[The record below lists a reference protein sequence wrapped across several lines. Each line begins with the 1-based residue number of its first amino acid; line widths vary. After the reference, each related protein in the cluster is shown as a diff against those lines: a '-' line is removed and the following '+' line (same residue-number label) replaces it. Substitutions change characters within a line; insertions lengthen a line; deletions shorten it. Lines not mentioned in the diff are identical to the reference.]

1 MIVNE
6 YALPIASGSTFT
18 GFYAMKNTE
27 YLAGFHVNGAMQGNM
42 VLQDALNSSSTFRDV
57 YVDNELRQWTTVTS
71 GQFHRLDQQAFHT
84 VVRFRTTS
92 AQTAA
97 RTIVLRTVEL

>member
-6 YALPIASGSTFT
+6 YPLPMASGATFSHA
-18 GFYAMKNTE
+18 YAMQNGE
-27 YLAGFHVNGAMQGNM
+27 YLAGFSTDGAMQGNV
-42 VLQDALNSSSTFRDV
+42 VLQDALNVSSPFRDV
-57 YVDNELRQWTTVTS
+57 YLDGDLTSWSTVTS
-71 GQFHRLDQQAFHT
+71 GQFHRLDQQSFIR